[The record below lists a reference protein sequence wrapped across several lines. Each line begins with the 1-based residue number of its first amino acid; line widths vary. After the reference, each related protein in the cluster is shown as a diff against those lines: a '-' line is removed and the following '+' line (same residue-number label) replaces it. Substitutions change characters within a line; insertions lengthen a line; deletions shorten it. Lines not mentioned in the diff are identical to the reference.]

1 MEKKW
6 AIVGAGN
13 GGHAFAAWLSMQGVN
28 VSIYD
33 FDQKTVDRLNEL
45 GGVTVEGNG
54 HIGDKPFEG
63 FAKIDFAS
71 TDIEKVIEG
80 REVIFMIL
88 PSIYHKA
95 TAEKMAPYLADG
107 QTVIL
112 NPIAPLGPIEFE
124 KAIRDKGCKADITI
138 AAACTLL
145 FATRLVEVGHSFIN
159 GQKIDV
165 AIAAYP
171 ASKNAK
177 VEALT
182 KPYFPQFRYVQDIL
196 QVGFDN
202 LNCEYHPGP
211 TLLYTAMIEKG
222 LDFEYYIDYVPSQ
235 IKLVEAID
243 RERMELCRIYGYEG
257 AHDTEQCFR
266 DMYGYEGDLYTMIT
280 NADCYKGIKGPKSF
294 KGLRYLE
301 EDVPFALRAIQTLAK
316 IAKVETPAIDAVVG
330 LAYVLHGDHLK
341 EGRTMEALGFTPETT
356 VADVMKMCRG

>member
-28 VSIYD
+28 GSIYD
-33 FDQKTVDRLNEL
+33 FDQKTVDRLNEP

-71 TDIEKVIEG
+71 TDIGKVIEG

-202 LNCEYHPGP
+202 LNFEYHPGP

-222 LDFEYYIDYVPSQ
+222 LHFEYYIDYVPSQ

-243 RERMELCRIYGYEG
+243 QERMELCRIYGYEG

-341 EGRTMEALGFTPETT
+341 EGRTM
-356 VADVMKMCRG
+356 